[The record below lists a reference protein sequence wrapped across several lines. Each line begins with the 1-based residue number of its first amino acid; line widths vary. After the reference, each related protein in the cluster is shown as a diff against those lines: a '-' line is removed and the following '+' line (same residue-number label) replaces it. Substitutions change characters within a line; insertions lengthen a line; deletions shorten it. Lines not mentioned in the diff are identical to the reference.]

1 MKLIGV
7 RFQLIFLL
15 GLSACAT
22 EQWKAAEAQCHR
34 QALPIFPVATEQ
46 RWVHELQP
54 VPFMQRCVQVSYKD
68 KDGKTLVRNECN
80 LMPLMPLMPLMAM
93 PRLETVDLNQKTR
106 NDYVRSCAQQSCFQT
121 YGNTN
126 CQLPPSEAMPKP

>member
-7 RFQLIFLL
+7 RFQLIALL
-15 GLSACAT
+15 GLAGCAT
-22 EQWKAAEAQCHR
+22 EQWKAAEAQCLM
-34 QALPIFPVATEQ
+34 QAMPIFPVATEQ

-80 LMPLMPLMPLMAM
+80 LMPLMAM
-93 PRLETVDLNQKTR
+93 SRLETIDLNQKTR
-106 NDYVRSCAQQSCFQT
+106 NDYVRSCAQQNCFQT
-121 YGNTN
+121 YGNTE
-126 CQLPPSEAMPKP
+126 CKLPPSEATYKP

>member
-1 MKLIGV
+1 
-7 RFQLIFLL
+7 
-15 GLSACAT
+15 LSACAT

-80 LMPLMPLMPLMAM
+80 LMPLMAM
-93 PRLETVDLNQKTR
+93 PRLETIDLNQKAR
-106 NDYVRSCAQQSCFQT
+106 NDYVRSCAQQSCFVS
-121 YGNTN
+121 YGNTD
-126 CQLPPSEAMPKP
+126 CKLPTPEATPKP

>member
-1 MKLIGV
+1 MKLIGI

-80 LMPLMPLMPLMAM
+80 LMTLMAI
-93 PRLETVDLNQKTR
+93 PRLETIDLNQKAR
-106 NDYVRSCAQQSCFQT
+106 NDYVRSCAQQSCFVS
-121 YGNTN
+121 YGNTD
-126 CQLPPSEAMPKP
+126 CKLPTPEATPKP

>member
-22 EQWKAAEAQCHR
+22 DQWKAAEAQCLM

-54 VPFMQRCVQVSYKD
+54 VPFIQRCVQVSYKD

-80 LMPLMPLMPLMAM
+80 LMPLMPLMAM

-121 YGNTN
+121 YGNTK

>member
-46 RWVHELQP
+46 RWVHELP
-54 VPFMQRCVQVSYKD
+54 PMPFMQKCVQVSYKD
-68 KDGKTLVRNECN
+68 KDGKTLLRTECS
-80 LMPLMPLMPLMAM
+80 MVPMMAM
-93 PRLETVDLNQKTR
+93 PRLETIDLNQKAR
-106 NDYVRSCAQQSCFQT
+106 NDYVRSCAQQSCFVS
-121 YGNTN
+121 YGNTD
-126 CQLPPSEAMPKP
+126 CKLPTPEAAPKP

>member
-1 MKLIGV
+1 VKLIGV

-80 LMPLMPLMPLMAM
+80 LMPLMAM
-93 PRLETVDLNQKTR
+93 PRLETIDLNQKAR
-106 NDYVRSCAQQSCFQT
+106 NDYVRSCAQQSCFVS
-121 YGNTN
+121 YGNTD
-126 CQLPPSEAMPKP
+126 CKLPTPEATPKP

>member
-1 MKLIGV
+1 VKLIGV

-80 LMPLMPLMPLMAM
+80 LMPLMAM
-93 PRLETVDLNQKTR
+93 PRLETIDLNQKAR
-106 NDYVRSCAQQSCFQT
+106 NDYVRSCAQQSCFVS
-121 YGNTN
+121 YGNTD
-126 CQLPPSEAMPKP
+126 CKLPTSEATPKP

>member
-1 MKLIGV
+1 M
-7 RFQLIFLL
+7 
-15 GLSACAT
+15 
-22 EQWKAAEAQCHR
+22 
-34 QALPIFPVATEQ
+34 QAMPIFPVATEQ

-80 LMPLMPLMPLMAM
+80 LMPLMAM
-93 PRLETVDLNQKTR
+93 SRLETIDLNQKTR

>member
-22 EQWKAAEAQCHR
+22 DQWKAAEAQCLV

-54 VPFMQRCVQVSYKD
+54 VTFMQRCVQVSYKD
-68 KDGKTLVRNECN
+68 KDGKDRVRNECN
-80 LMPLMPLMPLMAM
+80 LMPLMAM
-93 PRLETVDLNQKTR
+93 PRLETIDLNQKAR
-106 NDYVRSCAQQSCFQT
+106 NEYVRSCAQQSCFQT
-121 YGNTN
+121 YGNTD
-126 CQLPPSEAMPKP
+126 CKLPPSEATPKP

>member
-1 MKLIGV
+1 VKLIGV

-68 KDGKTLVRNECN
+68 KDGKTFVRNECN
-80 LMPLMPLMPLMAM
+80 LMPLMAM
-93 PRLETVDLNQKTR
+93 PRLETIDLNQKAR
-106 NDYVRSCAQQSCFQT
+106 NDYVRSCAQQSCFVS
-121 YGNTN
+121 YGNTD
-126 CQLPPSEAMPKP
+126 CKLPTPEATPKP

>member
-80 LMPLMPLMPLMAM
+80 LMPLMAM
-93 PRLETVDLNQKTR
+93 PRLETIDLNQKAR
-106 NDYVRSCAQQSCFQT
+106 NDYVRSCAQQSCFVS
-121 YGNTN
+121 YGNTD
-126 CQLPPSEAMPKP
+126 CKLPTPEATPKP

>member
-1 MKLIGV
+1 VKLIGV

-80 LMPLMPLMPLMAM
+80 LMPLMAM
-93 PRLETVDLNQKTR
+93 PRLETIDLNQKAR
-106 NDYVRSCAQQSCFQT
+106 NDYVRSCAQQSCFVSN
-121 YGNTN
+121 GNTD
-126 CQLPPSEAMPKP
+126 CKLPTPEATPKP

>member
-1 MKLIGV
+1 VKLIGV
-7 RFQLIFLL
+7 RFQLIFLW

-80 LMPLMPLMPLMAM
+80 LMPLMAM
-93 PRLETVDLNQKTR
+93 PRLETIDLNQKAR
-106 NDYVRSCAQQSCFQT
+106 NDYVRSCAQQSCFVS
-121 YGNTN
+121 YGNTD
-126 CQLPPSEAMPKP
+126 CKLPTSEATPKP